1 MSLKPKDPL
10 LAAARV
16 VLMLVMALMV
26 VVCAAALVA
35 APALMIFKARVLAE
49 MASNKV
55 PAEALWA
62 MLMILLL
69 LAFSTALGFL
79 FFRHMH
85 RIVGTV
91 GEGDPFIPAN
101 ASRLSAMGWI
111 VVAVNVAF
119 IPMVSALRWLES
131 VTEDMHTDAG
141 TDLDGVLLALVLF
154 ILARVF
160 REGARMRADLEGT
173 V

>member
-16 VLMLVMALMV
+16 VLIVAMAAM
-26 VVCAAALVA
+26 AAACLATLVA
-35 APALMIFKARVLAE
+35 APAIVVFRSSVLAE
-49 MASNKV
+49 LASHAA
-55 PAEALWA
+55 PDEALWA
-62 MLMILLL
+62 LVLILLL
-69 LAFSTALGFL
+69 VAFVTALGFL
-79 FFRHMH
+79 FFRHMY

-111 VVAVNVAF
+111 VVAVNIAF
-119 IPMVSALRWLES
+119 IPMVSILRWLES
-131 VTEDMHTDAG
+131 VTEHMHTEASHDI
-141 TDLDGVLLALVLF
+141 DGLLLALVLF

-160 REGARMRADLEGT
+160 REGTRLRDEVEGT

>member
-10 LAAARV
+10 LAAART
-16 VLMLVMALMV
+16 VLFVGMGAMALACLATLVAVPAIVIYRDAVLAQLAAHGAPGAALGALVAVMALV
-26 VVCAAALVA
+26 ALC
-35 APALMIFKARVLAE
+35 
-49 MASNKV
+49 
-55 PAEALWA
+55 
-62 MLMILLL
+62 
-69 LAFSTALGFL
+69 TALGFL
-79 FFRHMH
+79 FFRHMD

-111 VVAVNVAF
+111 VVAVNVAS
-119 IPMVSALRWLES
+119 IPLVSILRWLES
-131 VTEDMHTDAG
+131 VTEHLHTEADH
-141 TDLDGVLLALVLF
+141 DIDGLLLALVLF

-160 REGARMRADLEGT
+160 REGARLRDEVEGT